1 MSNLDDSDHDTHPS
15 LNAMSIHAITTHDD
29 DINNNHHQHDS
40 SSRPNPID
48 QQDGFQLD
56 THGDKSP
63 SWDSTE
69 AFRRYSSAAESNQ
82 EDSPVSTSSAT
93 PAHGAPPRYAQDIP
107 LSLSERRQRNK
118 AASAKYRAKKHA
130 VTMHM
135 STEIEELTK
144 SNTTLKSKL
153 EDAQR
158 DNEQLRKR
166 CAELE
171 IQLTG
176 SLHSTH
182 HEGGEPTNDYK
193 RHKNS
198 GSPQRSKSI
207 SKGKSKKLA

>member
-29 DINNNHHQHDS
+29 DNHRQHDS
-40 SSRPNPID
+40 SSRPHPID

-56 THGDKSP
+56 THRDKSP
-63 SWDSTE
+63 SWESTE
-69 AFRRYSSAAESNQ
+69 AYRRYSSAAESNQ

-93 PAHGAPPRYAQDIP
+93 LAHGTPARYAQDIP

-130 VTMHM
+130 VTLHM
-135 STEIEELTK
+135 STEIEQLTK
-144 SNTTLKSKL
+144 SNATLKSKL
-153 EDAQR
+153 DDAQR

-176 SLHSTH
+176 SLDVTY
-182 HEGGEPTNDYK
+182 HEGADPSNDSK
-193 RHKNS
+193 RQKNS

-207 SKGKSKKLA
+207 SKGKSKKN